1 MRTFL
6 SIAAAV
12 AVAGLLFAQGGAPS
26 QPAPQGEMK
35 IINLKSDVSGPVSP
49 GDSVIFL
56 VGNFAAQH
64 NGARAGR
71 QALRK
76 PLGKHGRSRRPFDK
90 PQILQRASVAL
101 EGANDTPLRSRAGRT
116 IGATFD
122 VRKIEARRAGD
133 HLDHAGGAEVLRRML
148 HRS

>member
-1 MRTFL
+1 MGDNAEPLGERL
-6 SIAAAV
+6 
-12 AVAGLLFAQGGAPS
+12 GLGCRLELEHYAHRSARSSGTD
-26 QPAPQGEMK
+26 E
-35 IINLKSDVSGPVSP
+35 LKQ
-49 GDSVIFL
+49 IFREF
-56 VGNFAAQH
+56 VDAAQH

-71 QALRK
+71 QAPRK

-122 VRKIEARRAGD
+122 VRKVEARRAGD